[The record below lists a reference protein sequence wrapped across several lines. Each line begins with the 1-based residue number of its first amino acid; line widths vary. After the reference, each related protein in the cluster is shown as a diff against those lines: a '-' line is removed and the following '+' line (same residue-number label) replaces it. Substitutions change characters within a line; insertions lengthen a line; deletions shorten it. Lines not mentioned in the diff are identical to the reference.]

1 MKGWQRLKSVCQFVL
16 LLPEQQL
23 KVKIFQKFKPEATRL
38 V

>member
-1 MKGWQRLKSVCQFVL
+1 MKGWQTIKSVCQFVL

-23 KVKIFQKFKPEATRL
+23 KVKIFKNLNTEVTHL